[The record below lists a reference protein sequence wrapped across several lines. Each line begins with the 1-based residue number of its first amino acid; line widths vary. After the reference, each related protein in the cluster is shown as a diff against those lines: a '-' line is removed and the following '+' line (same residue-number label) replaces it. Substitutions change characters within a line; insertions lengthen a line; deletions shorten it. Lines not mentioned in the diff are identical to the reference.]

1 MGAKEIAKKIRKHTI
16 YKTIIVVAL
25 IVDLCLFLVG
35 FIFEKNST
43 FTIIKYFLMIGITII
58 AYLFPLNATLS
69 KNISV
74 NDYSDILE
82 YMSNI
87 SNEMSKQQ
95 YFDGLI
101 MIRNSLDEIVHY
113 KMNDAEQYIK
123 DNIWY
128 LQGQFHKGD
137 TINTIPSDL
146 YNRTYTS
153 DLCTKLIEQMKNHT
167 FNATEL
173 ENIRCSDEPKI
184 NFKKRIEL
192 QYICNVI
199 LAGLVIYKV
208 YVSLNTSAYD
218 AMNNDVV
225 KRLVYN
231 VGADIIAVV
240 VIVINYLR
248 TKEK

>member
-43 FTIIKYFLMIGITII
+43 FTIITYFLMIGITII

-113 KMNDAEQYIK
+113 KMNDAEQSSISKTIFGICK
-123 DNIWY
+123 DN
-128 LQGQFHKGD
+128 F
-137 TINTIPSDL
+137 
-146 YNRTYTS
+146 
-153 DLCTKLIEQMKNHT
+153 
-167 FNATEL
+167 
-173 ENIRCSDEPKI
+173 IRE
-184 NFKKRIEL
+184 KR
-192 QYICNVI
+192 
-199 LAGLVIYKV
+199 
-208 YVSLNTSAYD
+208 
-218 AMNNDVV
+218 
-225 KRLVYN
+225 
-231 VGADIIAVV
+231 
-240 VIVINYLR
+240 
-248 TKEK
+248 

>member
-1 MGAKEIAKKIRKHTI
+1 
-16 YKTIIVVAL
+16 
-25 IVDLCLFLVG
+25 
-35 FIFEKNST
+35 
-43 FTIIKYFLMIGITII
+43 MIGITII
-58 AYLFPLNATLS
+58 AYLFPLNTTLS

-128 LQGQFHKGD
+128 LQGRFHKGE

-153 DLCTKLIEQMKNHT
+153 SLCTELIDQMKNHT
-167 FNATEL
+167 FNAAEL

-192 QYICNVI
+192 QHICNVI

-208 YVSLNTSAYD
+208 YVSLNTCAYD

-231 VGADIIAVV
+231 VGADIIAVA

>member
-43 FTIIKYFLMIGITII
+43 FTIITYFLMIGITII

-128 LQGQFHKGD
+128 LQGQFHKGE
-137 TINTIPSDL
+137 T
-146 YNRTYTS
+146 
-153 DLCTKLIEQMKNHT
+153 M
-167 FNATEL
+167 
-173 ENIRCSDEPKI
+173 I

>member
-1 MGAKEIAKKIRKHTI
+1 
-16 YKTIIVVAL
+16 
-25 IVDLCLFLVG
+25 
-35 FIFEKNST
+35 
-43 FTIIKYFLMIGITII
+43 
-58 AYLFPLNATLS
+58 
-69 KNISV
+69 
-74 NDYSDILE
+74 
-82 YMSNI
+82 
-87 SNEMSKQQ
+87 
-95 YFDGLI
+95 

-128 LQGQFHKGD
+128 LQGQFHKGE

-248 TKEK
+248 TNEK